1 MIHKK
6 HCSSWEGSKEE
17 YSLSLQD
24 MDILTGETD
33 CKYYREGCIGPK
45 LEHWGSEG

>member
-17 YSLSLQD
+17 YSLSIQD

-33 CKYYREGCIGPK
+33 FANITGKGA
-45 LEHWGSEG
+45 

>member
-17 YSLSLQD
+17 YSLGLQD

-33 CKYYREGCIGPK
+33 FANITGEGA
-45 LEHWGSEG
+45 